1 MIISPTNSEP
11 FLRLDDIFMKKSDDR
26 VISHIYQMQQ
36 DMQAHQG
43 GVFTFTAADGT
54 ELVLSYRPLMSF
66 DWVLLTLVP
75 ANLISYDTD
84 KYILQTYMIIS
95 GTVVFFALIL
105 AFLFRIYR
113 NHYKEL
119 EEIGLAAPQTTYL
132 MQELKKQGADVNTD
146 ATTEEE
152 AAD

>member
-1 MIISPTNSEP
+1 MIGSSA
-11 FLRLDDIFMKKSDDR
+11 
-26 VISHIYQMQQ
+26 IYQMQQ
-36 DMQAHQG
+36 DMQAHKG

-105 AFLFRIYR
+105 AFLFRSYR
-113 NHYKEL
+113 NQYKEL
-119 EEIGLAAPQTTYL
+119 EYG
-132 MQELKKQGADVNTD
+132 
-146 ATTEEE
+146 
-152 AAD
+152 

>member
-1 MIISPTNSEP
+1 
-11 FLRLDDIFMKKSDDR
+11 
-26 VISHIYQMQQ
+26 MQQ

-105 AFLFRIYR
+105 ASESTVIIIKNWNIQRLLI
-113 NHYKEL
+113 
-119 EEIGLAAPQTTYL
+119 I
-132 MQELKKQGADVNTD
+132 
-146 ATTEEE
+146 
-152 AAD
+152 